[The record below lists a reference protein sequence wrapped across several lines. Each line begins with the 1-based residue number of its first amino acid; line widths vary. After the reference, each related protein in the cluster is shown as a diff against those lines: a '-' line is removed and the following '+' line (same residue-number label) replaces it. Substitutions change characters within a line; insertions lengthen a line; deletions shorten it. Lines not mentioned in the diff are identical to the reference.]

1 MGLSDLVKKAT
12 GAPTPEKARSGSISH
27 RPSLEQDSVDKGAA
41 EGDDV
46 SVLDEKEGNVILAM
60 ISQRPSSAFLFRSLE
75 ERGRDGGESGLG
87 HGPCRRRPALG
98 RLPAFHPRHRARV
111 QG

>member
-12 GAPTPEKARSGSISH
+12 GGVQTPEKPRSGSISS
-27 RPSLEQDSVDKGAA
+27 RTTPGGNGDQDSVDKGA

-60 ISQRPSSAFLFRSLE
+60 ISQRELSSALPLLMCPAQSGGGQRSA
-75 ERGRDGGESGLG
+75 
-87 HGPCRRRPALG
+87 GPPAQ
-98 RLPAFHPRHRARV
+98 PSP
-111 QG
+111 

>member
-12 GAPTPEKARSGSISH
+12 GGVQTPEKPRSGSISS
-27 RPSLEQDSVDKGAA
+27 RTTPGGNGDQDSVDKGA

-60 ISQRPSSAFLFRSLE
+60 ISQRELSSALPTSFDGACAIRRRATLGRTSSRALPLISPSSDSA
-75 ERGRDGGESGLG
+75 G
-87 HGPCRRRPALG
+87 H
-98 RLPAFHPRHRARV
+98 
-111 QG
+111 